1 MLICISDVTCGKVV
15 YAPHLRREEKTGD
28 SQFAESA
35 SNFFDGACKKS
46 SRVITGFLAL
56 SVIIMHWQMATGG
69 MAIIL
74 SDHAGFNPKKELIH
88 PL

>member
-35 SNFFDGACKKS
+35 SNFFDGACKKG

-56 SVIIMHWQMATGG
+56 SVIIMHWQMATGE
-69 MAIIL
+69 I
-74 SDHAGFNPKKELIH
+74 SDHAGFNPKEELIYR
-88 PL
+88 LL